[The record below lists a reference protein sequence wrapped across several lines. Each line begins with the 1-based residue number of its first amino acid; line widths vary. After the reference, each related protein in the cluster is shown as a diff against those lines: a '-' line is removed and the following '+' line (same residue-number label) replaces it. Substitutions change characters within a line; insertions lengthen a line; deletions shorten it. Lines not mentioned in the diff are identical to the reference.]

1 MNRKLP
7 KFMPTTFYTAIYQR
21 TAFFVYTLM
30 FCTLAIYA
38 NSVKAIDYE
47 FPELVITG
55 KQSNYSSTHA
65 EPRELKASST
75 RQSSNLPNS
84 HHNPNARTKQDPN
97 STLQTAANPQSTSK
111 QSSRGYISS
120 APSANTLEQVQ
131 DNHSNALISG
141 ALVGSLDTIRSPL
154 RLRKHLAIRS
164 SKNQFMRSCLINEC
178 FSVGGKQNFLVR

>member
-7 KFMPTTFYTAIYQR
+7 KFMPTTFFTAIYQR
-21 TAFFVYTLM
+21 TAFFVYTLL

-55 KQSNYSSTHA
+55 KQSNYSSTHT

-75 RQSSNLPNS
+75 RPSNNQPKS
-84 HHNPNARTKQDPN
+84 RQHPNARTKQDPD
-97 STLQTAANPQSTSK
+97 SFKQAHANPQSTSK
-111 QSSRGYISS
+111 QSSSGYISS

-131 DNHSNALISG
+131 DNHSNTLISG
-141 ALVGSLDTIRSPL
+141 VLVGSLDTIRSPL

-164 SKNQFMRSCLINEC
+164 SQNQFMKSCLINEC

>member
-7 KFMPTTFYTAIYQR
+7 KFMPTTFFTAIYQR

-55 KQSNYSSTHA
+55 KQSNYSSTHT
-65 EPRELKASST
+65 EQRELKASST
-75 RQSSNLPNS
+75 RPSKNLPNS
-84 HHNPNARTKQDPN
+84 RHQPNARTKQDPD
-97 STLQTAANPQSTSK
+97 SFKQAHANPQSTSK
-111 QSSRGYISS
+111 QSSSGYISS

-131 DNHSNALISG
+131 DNHSNTLISG
-141 ALVGSLDTIRSPL
+141 VLVGSLDTIRSPL

-164 SKNQFMRSCLINEC
+164 SQNQFMKSCLINEC

>member
-7 KFMPTTFYTAIYQR
+7 KFMPTTFFTAIYQR

-55 KQSNYSSTHA
+55 KQSNYSSTDI
-65 EPRELKASST
+65 EPRALEVSST
-75 RQSSNLPNS
+75 RQSKNLPKS
-84 HHNPNARTKQDPN
+84 RQQPNTQTKQDPRP
-97 STLQTAANPQSTSK
+97 TEQTDANPQSASK
-111 QSSRGYISS
+111 QSSRSYISS
-120 APSANTLEQVQ
+120 APSANKLEQVQ
-131 DNHSNALISG
+131 DNHSNTLISG

-164 SKNQFMRSCLINEC
+164 SKNQFMKSCLINEC